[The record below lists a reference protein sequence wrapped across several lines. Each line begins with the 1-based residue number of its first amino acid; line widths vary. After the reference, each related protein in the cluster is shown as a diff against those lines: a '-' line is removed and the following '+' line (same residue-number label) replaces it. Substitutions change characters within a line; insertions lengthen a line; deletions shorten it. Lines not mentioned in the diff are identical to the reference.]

1 MNMEHTGGQWFK
13 NNMLAMQS
21 GGAEAEISNGSAGSL
36 EPSQVARLAGVL
48 GQAYCEEP
56 HVTFVIRDEQTRLRL
71 LPGFF
76 RVAIDAS
83 QLRGEVHTAHRANGV
98 ALWIGPGNGL
108 TIGRTMRS
116 GFPSISRQLGWASLR
131 RCISVG
137 LHLDKV
143 HQRLIQGRHWYLLAL
158 GVEPSVEKERLCATL
173 LEPILSRADAEGL
186 PCYAETFNPKDLTF
200 YKRLGFRIAGSGK
213 IGRSGPDFW
222 ALIRAPQPGL

>member
-1 MNMEHTGGQWFK
+1 MNREHTCAQWFK
-13 NNMLAMQS
+13 SNMLAMQS
-21 GGAEAEISNGSAGSL
+21 GSAEAAISYGSASSL
-36 EPSQVARLAGVL
+36 EPSQLSGLAVVL
-48 GQAYCEEP
+48 GRAYCEEP
-56 HVTFVIRDEQTRLRL
+56 HVTFAIPDEQTRLRL

-98 ALWIGPGNGL
+98 ALWIGPGSGL
-108 TIGRTMRS
+108 TIGRTVGS

-131 RCISVG
+131 RCIRMG

-186 PCYAETFNPKDLTF
+186 PCYAETFNPKDLSF

-222 ALIRAPQPGL
+222 ALIRAPQPVI